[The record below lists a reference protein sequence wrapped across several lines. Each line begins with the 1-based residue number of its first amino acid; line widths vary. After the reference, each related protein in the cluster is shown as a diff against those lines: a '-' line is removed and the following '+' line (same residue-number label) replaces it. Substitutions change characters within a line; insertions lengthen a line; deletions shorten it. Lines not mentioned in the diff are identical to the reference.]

1 MQYKDISVIIPA
13 FNEETNIKSSIDS
26 AKQLNPLEIIVVD
39 GGSTDRTCELAKNT
53 GAKLI
58 KSAKGRGAQMNAGA
72 SLAQGEILLFLH
84 ADSRLPLIDYENA
97 FGEEMKDYAGGFLK
111 LKFDDTSISTKLVE
125 LFANVRSRLFSL
137 PYGDQ
142 AIFLKRDVFEKIG
155 GFKEYPFL
163 EDIDMAM
170 RLRKSYRLKY
180 MPYNVTASARRLK
193 KGYPLSPVAV
203 SFKNV
208 FIAILFM
215 LGVSPHKLI
224 HLYR

>member
-1 MQYKDISVIIPA
+1 MQHRDISVIIPA

-26 AKQLNPLEIIVVD
+26 AKQLNPLEIIVAD
-39 GGSTDRTCELAKNT
+39 GGSIDRTCELAEDA
-53 GAKLI
+53 GARLV
-58 KSAKGRGAQMNAGA
+58 KSPKGRGAQMNAGA
-72 SLAQGEILLFLH
+72 SLAKGEILLFLH
-84 ADSRLPLIDYENA
+84 ADSRLPLIDYESA
-97 FGEEMKDYAGGFLK
+97 FGRETKDYAGGFFK

-163 EDIDMAM
+163 EDIDMAI
-170 RLRKSYRLKY
+170 RLRRLYRLKH